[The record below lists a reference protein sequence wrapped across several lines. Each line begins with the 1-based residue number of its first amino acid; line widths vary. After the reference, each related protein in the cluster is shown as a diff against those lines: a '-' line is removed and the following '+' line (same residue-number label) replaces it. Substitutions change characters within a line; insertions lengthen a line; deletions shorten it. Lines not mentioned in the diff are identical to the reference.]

1 MDERAN
7 ADELSS
13 LISQMGYDAPLIND
27 QSNDVK
33 QKNYESKKRDEA
45 LHWIHST
52 RKQVFINLIHNYD
65 KNSCESS
72 CNRIVVSTSRCGR
85 DNPGSNP
92 GYSILFLVSSIDR
105 PRKAVCRPRIKIS
118 Q

>member
-1 MDERAN
+1 MSVDERAN

-52 RKQVFINLIHNYD
+52 RKQVFIKLILIY
-65 KNSCESS
+65 K
-72 CNRIVVSTSRCGR
+72 IYLFY
-85 DNPGSNP
+85 
-92 GYSILFLVSSIDR
+92 YSYLRL
-105 PRKAVCRPRIKIS
+105 
-118 Q
+118 

>member
-1 MDERAN
+1 MYESQNLSHLIAKNILFNSNFSSGFFRLIDRIHPSPKICITSKELFSFYHASNLSVDERAH

-27 QSNDVK
+27 QSNDLK

-52 RKQVFINLIHNYD
+52 RKQVFIKLMILI
-65 KNSCESS
+65 
-72 CNRIVVSTSRCGR
+72 
-85 DNPGSNP
+85 
-92 GYSILFLVSSIDR
+92 
-105 PRKAVCRPRIKIS
+105 
-118 Q
+118 

>member
-52 RKQVFINLIHNYD
+52 RKQVFIELILIY
-65 KNSCESS
+65 KIYLFYNSYL
-72 CNRIVVSTSRCGR
+72 
-85 DNPGSNP
+85 P
-92 GYSILFLVSSIDR
+92 L
-105 PRKAVCRPRIKIS
+105 
-118 Q
+118 

>member
-1 MDERAN
+1 MDERAH

-52 RKQVFINLIHNYD
+52 RKQVFLSNNNYF
-65 KNSCESS
+65 
-72 CNRIVVSTSRCGR
+72 
-85 DNPGSNP
+85 
-92 GYSILFLVSSIDR
+92 LFYKSFLR
-105 PRKAVCRPRIKIS
+105 L
-118 Q
+118 

>member
-52 RKQVFINLIHNYD
+52 RKQVFIKLIYFNDYNL
-65 KNSCESS
+65 CESS

-92 GYSILFLVSSIDR
+92 GYSILFFFQLIDR
-105 PRKAVCRPRIKIS
+105 AKRYADRVS
-118 Q
+118 